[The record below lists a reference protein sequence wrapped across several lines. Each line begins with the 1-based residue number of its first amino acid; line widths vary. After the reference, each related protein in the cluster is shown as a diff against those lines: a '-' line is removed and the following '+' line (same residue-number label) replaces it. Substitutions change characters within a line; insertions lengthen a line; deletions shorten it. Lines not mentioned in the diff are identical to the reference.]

1 MLGINTRVHL
11 AEAEQK
17 MRQRINRRHMEE
29 GVTLIDPNN
38 TYIEPDVVIG
48 RDTIIYPG
56 NVLEGKTIIGEEC
69 ILYPN
74 SRMVN
79 SVIGDRT
86 QVQASVILDSE
97 IGKETTVGPYAYI
110 RPGSN
115 IGDRVRIGDF
125 VEIKNA
131 SIGDCSK
138 ISHLTMSGMAA
149 LVRTSI

>member
-1 MLGINTRVHL
+1 M
-11 AEAEQK
+11 
-17 MRQRINRRHMEE
+17 
-29 GVTLIDPNN
+29 
-38 TYIEPDVVIG
+38 
-48 RDTIIYPG
+48 
-56 NVLEGKTIIGEEC
+56 
-69 ILYPN
+69 YPN

-138 ISHLTMSGMAA
+138 FHLTYVGDGSVGKDVNLGCSGICK
-149 LVRTSI
+149 LWTE